1 MKINVGT
8 IDNNI
13 LYKQKNETFDMFST
27 AGVPLAETTL
37 QIIKIINDTP
47 GSYDTVDITPTDPT
61 FIDFKE
67 MTKYTVTMPNE
78 DCFVCVI
85 FNGNSILF
93 RVGNPILTLV
103 IYRPDLNVNQFLRLK
118 QFNDDGDP
126 LFDDKIIA
134 VGYGLYCI
142 EFTGRNNHTDF
153 LTIIVTDNTDTE
165 YHKIV
170 VKINNAFNIADSL
183 VLQTFYYDWE

>member
-1 MKINVGT
+1 MEINVGT

-37 QIIKIINDTP
+37 QVIKVINDVP
-47 GSYDTVDITPTDPT
+47 GGYDTVDITPANPV
-61 FIDFKE
+61 FVDFNE
-67 MTKYTVTMPNE
+67 MTKYSITMPDE

-85 FNGNSILF
+85 FNGDSIIF
-93 RVGNPILTLV
+93 RVGTPIVTLV
-103 IYRPDLNVNQFLRLK
+103 IYRPGLNSNQYLRLK
-118 QFNDDGDP
+118 QFNDDGDQ
-126 LFDDKIIA
+126 LYNDKITT

-142 EFTGRNNHTDF
+142 DFTGRNNNLDF
-153 LTIIVTDNTDTE
+153 LTIIVTDDQDTE
-165 YHKIV
+165 YNKIIV
-170 VKINNAFNIADSL
+170 RINNHFSIADSL